1 MHRYRKIISKL
12 LILFILT
19 FYHGDL
25 PAETNRKAPSAK
37 NGVLDLS
44 QWSFKKDGLVR
55 LYGEWRF
62 FWKTFLPVDQLP
74 QSSVPGAHNYLTI
87 PSYWNDYEINGQP
100 ISGQGYGTFSL
111 TVLLPGGTKKLAF
124 KIKEIKTA
132 YRLYV
137 NGELVTGDGQVGI
150 DSESSIPFYRP
161 HVAEF
166 QTDQSE
172 IEILIHV
179 SNFHHRLGGIWEEII
194 LGDEPGIRNLREE
207 KLIHEIFLM
216 GCILIM
222 GLYHLGLFLN
232 RKKDTSA
239 LHFGFFCLIIAVR
252 TLTLG
257 ERYFVSL
264 FSIDSWE
271 VLHTIEFLTFYTAV
285 MAFATFLYTLYPR
298 EFNKALLR
306 LVQVISILFSIITI
320 ITPAIV
326 YTQLLEVYQT
336 IAVLAGLY
344 YTYVLIRAVINKKE
358 GGWIILLGFIVLFVM
373 SINEILHTNQ
383 VIHTGYFVPI
393 GLFVFIF
400 SQAFMIAL
408 RFSKSFLT
416 VEHQAW
422 ELIKTNDAFRNEIK
436 ERKKLEQNLV
446 ESHENFEKSRVGI
459 ILGLAKLAEYRDE
472 DTGTHLERM
481 REYSKLLAE
490 ELSLLDDYKNY
501 ITDEYIADLFQSAIL
516 HDIGKVG
523 IPDSILLKPG
533 KLTPNEF
540 KIMQQHSVIGG
551 DAILNIESRINMK
564 SFLTLGKEIAYN
576 HHEKWDGSGYP
587 KGLKGRDIPLS
598 ARIIAL
604 ADVYDALTSERPYKK
619 AFSHEKSR
627 TIILEGKGKHFDPAI
642 VEAFLICEGEFKSI
656 RNQFLDT
663 TPVIPLVNSL

>member
-1 MHRYRKIISKL
+1 MHDYKKAISQL
-12 LILFILT
+12 LVLLFLV
-19 FYHGDL
+19 FCHSDGQ
-25 PAETNRKAPSAK
+25 AKTNRKTPTAK

-44 QWSFKKDGLVR
+44 KWSFKKDGPVR

-62 FWKTFLPVDQLP
+62 FWEDFLPADQPL
-74 QSSVPGAHNYLTI
+74 QDSAPGPYNYLTI
-87 PSYWNDYEINGQP
+87 PSYWNGYEINGNA
-100 ISGQGYGTFSL
+100 ISGLGYGTFSL
-111 TVLLPGGTKKLAF
+111 TVLLPHGTKKFAF

-137 NGELVTGDGQVGI
+137 NGELVTRDGTVGT
-150 DSESSIPFYRP
+150 DRQSSVPFYRP

-166 QTDQSE
+166 QTDQTQ

-194 LGDEPGIRNLREE
+194 MGDEPGIRNLREE
-207 KLIHEIFLM
+207 RLIQEIFLM

-239 LHFGFFCLIIAVR
+239 LYFGFFCLIIAVR

-257 ERYFVSL
+257 ERYFISL
-264 FSIDSWE
+264 FSVNSWE

-285 MAFATFLYTLYPR
+285 MAFATFLYTLYPK
-298 EFNKALLR
+298 EFNKVLLR
-306 LVQVISILFSIITI
+306 ILQAISILFSIITI
-320 ITPAIV
+320 VTPAIV
-326 YTQLLEVYQT
+326 YTQLLGVYQS
-336 IAVLAGLY
+336 ISVLAGIY
-344 YTYVLIRAVINKKE
+344 FTYVLVRAVINKKE

-373 SINEILHTNQ
+373 SVNEILHTNQ

-422 ELIKTNDAFRNEIK
+422 ELIKTNDAFRNEIR

-446 ESHENFEKSRVGI
+446 ESHENFERSRVGI

-481 REYSKLLAE
+481 REYSRILAE
-490 ELSLLDDYKNY
+490 ELSTLDEYKNY
-501 ITDEYIADLFQSAIL
+501 ITAEYIADLFQSAIL

-540 KIMQQHSVIGG
+540 KIMQQHSLIGG
-551 DAILNIESRINMK
+551 DAILNIESRINIK
-564 SFLTLGKEIAYN
+564 SFLTLGKEIAYS

-587 KGLKGRDIPLS
+587 KGLKGNGIPLS

-619 AFSHEKSR
+619 AFSHEKSKN
-627 TIILEGKGKHFDPAI
+627 IILEGKGKHFDPSI
-642 VEAFLICEGEFKSI
+642 VDAFLIREDDFKTVRS
-656 RNQFLDT
+656 QFLDT
-663 TPVIPLVNSL
+663 IPVIPLVNSL